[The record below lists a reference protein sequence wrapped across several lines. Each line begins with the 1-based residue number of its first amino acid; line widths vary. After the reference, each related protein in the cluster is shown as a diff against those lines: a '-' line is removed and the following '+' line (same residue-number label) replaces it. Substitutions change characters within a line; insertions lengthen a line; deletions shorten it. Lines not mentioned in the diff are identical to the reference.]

1 MRFKNFLNN
10 SITKT
15 KKISLSNKEK
25 SLIGDTGIYK
35 EVYKLDSTQSIYRF
49 DKNNTSMPF
58 KEKEDLNKLKK
69 LIKSI
74 KVNEK
79 GFKNYPKGWNRSS
92 VRKFAKTIS
101 KNIGKDV
108 DEKGWFD
115 ACVRKME
122 PEMGEGAKGFCASV
136 KDEYFGQTKWRSGDK
151 TIKPGKVSKKIDE
164 GDDLGSINMNVIKR
178 IYKPRFNKIKNES
191 QLDDLYNNI
200 LQKSKRWN
208 WADMDKE
215 EIKWLEQQFDK
226 VSKRLNLNK
235 FYKLNGK
242 GKPQFSYGS

>member
-15 KKISLSNKEK
+15 KKIPLSNKEK

-101 KNIGKDV
+101 KNIDKDT
-108 DEKGWFD
+108 DEKGWFN

-122 PEMGEGAKGFCASV
+122 PEMGDGAKGFCASV
-136 KDEYFGQTKWRSGDK
+136 RDEYFGQTKWRSGDK
-151 TIKPGKVSKKIDE
+151 SVKPGKVSKKVDE
-164 GDDLGSINMNVIKR
+164 NEDINTFKKIFTSKFDV
-178 IYKPRFNKIKNES
+178 IKNES
-191 QLDDLYNNI
+191 SLDNLYNELSNEK
-200 LQKSKRWN
+200 LDNEK
-208 WADMDKE
+208 KE
-215 EIKWLEQQFDK
+215 WLEKKFKK
-226 VSKRLNLNK
+226 VSKQLKINK
-235 FYKLNGK
+235 
-242 GKPQFSYGS
+242 SY